1 MQRSKPRGGLIAS
14 EIDEYNSI
22 DEYIISFSFD
32 DKGLK
37 LII

>member
-14 EIDEYNSI
+14 EIDEYI
-22 DEYIISFSFD
+22 VSFSFD